1 MNQTS
6 YKRERDRDFMT
17 LSYSLK
23 RELLNAF
30 PVLRNENAFQFP
42 GVRSGDAFL
51 GIEYAI

>member
-30 PVLRNENAFQFP
+30 PVLQKETAFPFP
-42 GVRSGDAFL
+42 GMRNGDAFL